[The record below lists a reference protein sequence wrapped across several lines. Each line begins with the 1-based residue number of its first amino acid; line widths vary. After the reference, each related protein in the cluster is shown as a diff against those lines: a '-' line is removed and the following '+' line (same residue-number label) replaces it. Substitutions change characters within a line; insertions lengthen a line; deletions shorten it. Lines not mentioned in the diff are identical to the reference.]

1 MRVRVGPCRNAGEF
15 ANHRFRVRAPGSAQ
29 SGFSDTLAPV
39 DAFAVFGI
47 QTLFSFVVFGLLAW
61 WYVWPWLKSVERTAA
76 FTTLTF
82 VHALRPIG
90 ATVLVTSVAGTTL
103 PRDFAEAVAYGDLA
117 TSVVAVV
124 TLLALRARLGFAI
137 ALVWLTNIVG
147 FAELLNTLIG
157 GVRYDIARL
166 GMGSF
171 WYIVT
176 ILVPILWV
184 AHVLAFALLLR
195 RRA

>member
-1 MRVRVGPCRNAGEF
+1 M
-15 ANHRFRVRAPGSAQ
+15 
-29 SGFSDTLAPV
+29 

-61 WYVWPWLKSVERTAA
+61 WYVWPWLKSVDRATA
-76 FTTLTF
+76 FTPLTF

-90 ATVLVTSVAGTTL
+90 ATVLVTSVAGTAL

-117 TSVVAVV
+117 TSVLAVV

-137 ALVWLTNIVG
+137 VLVWLTNIVG
-147 FAELLNTLIG
+147 FADLVNALIG

-171 WYIVT
+171 WYVVT
-176 ILVPILWV
+176 ILVPILWI
-184 AHVLAFALLLR
+184 AHVLAFALLFR

>member
-1 MRVRVGPCRNAGEF
+1 M
-15 ANHRFRVRAPGSAQ
+15 
-29 SGFSDTLAPV
+29 

-47 QTLFSFVVFGLLAW
+47 QTFFSFVVFGLLAW
-61 WYVWPWLKSVERTAA
+61 WYLWPWLKSLQRTAA
-76 FTTLTF
+76 LTVLTF

-90 ATVLVTSVAGTTL
+90 ATVLVASVAGTAL
-103 PRDFAEAVAYGDLA
+103 PRDFSEAVAYGDLA
-117 TSVVAVV
+117 TSVLAVI

-137 ALVWLTNIVG
+137 ALVWVTNVVG
-147 FAELLNTLIG
+147 FADLVNALIG

-171 WYIVT
+171 WYVVT
-176 ILVPILWV
+176 ILVPILWI
-184 AHVLAFALLLR
+184 AHVLAFAILLR

>member
-1 MRVRVGPCRNAGEF
+1 MDP
-15 ANHRFRVRAPGSAQ
+15 
-29 SGFSDTLAPV
+29 
-39 DAFAVFGI
+39 FAVFGI
-47 QTLFSFVVFGLLAW
+47 QTSFSLLVFGLIAW
-61 WYVWPWLKSVERTAA
+61 WYVWPWLKSVERSMA

-90 ATVLVTSVAGTTL
+90 ATVLVASVAGTAL
-103 PRDFAEAVAYGDLA
+103 PREFTEAVAYGDLA
-117 TSVVAVV
+117 TSVLAVI

-137 ALVWLTNIVG
+137 ALVWLTNVVG
-147 FAELLNTLIG
+147 FADLVNALIG
-157 GVRYDIARL
+157 GVRYDIPRL

-171 WYIVT
+171 WYVVT

>member
-1 MRVRVGPCRNAGEF
+1 M
-15 ANHRFRVRAPGSAQ
+15 
-29 SGFSDTLAPV
+29 

-47 QTLFSFVVFGLLAW
+47 QSLFSFVVFGLLAW
-61 WYVWPWLKSVERTAA
+61 WYVWPRLRSLERNTAFA
-76 FTTLTF
+76 ALTF

-90 ATVLVTSVAGTTL
+90 ATVLVTSVAGTAL

-117 TSVVAVV
+117 TSVLAVV

-137 ALVWLTNIVG
+137 VLVWLTNIVG
-147 FAELLNTLIG
+147 FADLVNALIG

-171 WYIVT
+171 WYVVT
-176 ILVPILWV
+176 ILVPILWI
-184 AHVLAFALLLR
+184 AHVLAFALLFR

>member
-1 MRVRVGPCRNAGEF
+1 MDPF
-15 ANHRFRVRAPGSAQ
+15 AI
-29 SGFSDTLAPV
+29 
-39 DAFAVFGI
+39 FGI
-47 QTLFSFVVFGLLAW
+47 QTSFSLLVFGLIAW
-61 WYVWPWLKSVERTAA
+61 WYVWPWLKSVERSMA

-90 ATVLVTSVAGTTL
+90 ATVLVASVAGTAL
-103 PRDFAEAVAYGDLA
+103 PREFTEAVAYGDLA
-117 TSVVAVV
+117 TSVLAVI

-137 ALVWLTNIVG
+137 ALVWLTNVVG
-147 FAELLNTLIG
+147 FADLVNALIG
-157 GVRYDIARL
+157 GVRYDIPRL

-171 WYIVT
+171 WYVVT

>member
-1 MRVRVGPCRNAGEF
+1 M
-15 ANHRFRVRAPGSAQ
+15 
-29 SGFSDTLAPV
+29 

-47 QTLFSFVVFGLLAW
+47 QTFLSLVVFGLVAW
-61 WYVWPWLKSVERTAA
+61 WYVWPWLKSVDRTTA
-76 FTTLTF
+76 FTALTS

-90 ATVLVTSVAGTTL
+90 ATVLVASVAGTAL

-117 TSVVAVV
+117 TSVLAIV
-124 TLLALRARLGFAI
+124 TLVALRARLRFAI
-137 ALVWLTNIVG
+137 VLVWVTNVVG
-147 FAELLNTLIG
+147 FADLVNALIG

-171 WYIVT
+171 WYVVT
-176 ILVPILWV
+176 ILVPILWI

-195 RRA
+195 RRS